1 MNIPSGLFS
10 ACVIERENFVIKEI
24 NETFSRLL
32 GYEKNI
38 IGQEY
43 LALVV
48 SEEFSVALQALDS
61 VSQAPLYVAFSLL
74 DKEGQPHRF
83 FHTLVQDGESILD
96 VMMPVPLQQDQHWEH
111 ALLKHLT
118 KPVFCLAEDGGVL
131 CANESAKQYLFD
143 GVPQSFLSHPLWGFL
158 QSRWAT
164 GKPFSEWLSI
174 GQKEG
179 FFFFHPVENGYWLVE
194 YQWGREEIFQRL
206 SDIILD
212 WEFPAAVIDLR
223 QEIPKGSFWNGGFSS
238 LDGAPDEILSRIKGL
253 QKGEKYLSIPRK
265 NGQLSYYRPLFFPF
279 HPRVEIVLV
288 VLLEETEHVRKTFMV
303 ERVQQS
309 LSEMIRLSEEIQ
321 QRLSG
326 GLESFFEQYQL
337 SERERKLVK
346 LIQQGLSN
354 EEIASALYV
363 SVDTVK
369 KGISQLYR
377 KLEVNG
383 RLELLQRIFF
393 PFPKKMPPKG

>member
-1 MNIPSGLFS
+1 
-10 ACVIERENFVIKEI
+10 
-24 NETFSRLL
+24 
-32 GYEKNI
+32 
-38 IGQEY
+38 
-43 LALVV
+43 
-48 SEEFSVALQALDS
+48 
-61 VSQAPLYVAFSLL
+61 
-74 DKEGQPHRF
+74 
-83 FHTLVQDGESILD
+83 
-96 VMMPVPLQQDQHWEH
+96 
-111 ALLKHLT
+111 
-118 KPVFCLAEDGGVL
+118 CLAEDEEIL
-131 CANESAKQYLFD
+131 CVNESAKQQFFD
-143 GVPQSFLSHPLWGFL
+143 GNLHSFFSHSLWVSL
-158 QSRWAT
+158 QSRLAT
-164 GKPFSEWLSI
+164 GKSFSEWLSI

-194 YQWGREEIFQRL
+194 YQWGRDEIFQRL

-223 QEIPKGSFWNGGFSS
+223 QEISGGSLSNRGFSS
-238 LDGAPDEILSRIKGL
+238 LDADPDEILSRIKGF
-253 QKGEKYLSIPRK
+253 QQGEKYLSIPRK
-265 NGQLSYYRPLFFPF
+265 NGELAYYRPLFFPF

-303 ERVQQS
+303 ERVQQV

-346 LIQQGLSN
+346 MIQQGLSN

-363 SVDTVK
+363 SLDTVK

-377 KLEVNG
+377 KLGVNS
-383 RLELLQRIFF
+383 RLELLQKILF
-393 PFPKKMPPKG
+393 PVSPKIPPKG